1 MLPFIS
7 KKFKRTELLHNFS
20 FGKNGMEFFGLINYR
35 LLTNRIVYDYY
46 TKENIEKQYAGRHID
61 LSYLQRILFIE
72 PGVDI
77 PPEKKKSFDGPLK
90 IICAGRGGPQK
101 RIWLVN
107 RIAEYFIDQNLPV
120 SFHFAGTLIDEL
132 SEKVRAAMVIHGE
145 ISDPKRMAALLDDS
159 DVALLT
165 SLYEG
170 FPMFI
175 KESMSHGCIPL
186 VTALPGYLTHLKD
199 QTNCVLI
206 HGIMDETA
214 VVEQGIEKILEL
226 ERDKNLCIR
235 LSGEAY
241 RYAKN
246 YFNRAEFNKSYRD
259 LLIPQPN

>member
-1 MLPFIS
+1 
-7 KKFKRTELLHNFS
+7 
-20 FGKNGMEFFGLINYR
+20 MEFFGLINYR

-132 SEKVRAAMVIHGE
+132 SEKVKTAMVTHGE
-145 ISDPKRMAALLDDS
+145 ISDPVKMGNLLFES
-159 DVALLT
+159 DIALLT

-175 KESMSHGCIPL
+175 KESMAHGCIPV
-186 VTALPGYLTHLKD
+186 VTALSGNRMHLKD
-199 QTNCVLI
+199 RSNSLLI
-206 HGIMDETA
+206 QEITDEDQ
-214 VVEQGIEKILEL
+214 VVQQAIENILEL
-226 ERDKNLCIR
+226 AGDKNLCIR
-235 LSGEAY
+235 VSGEAY